1 MSKIIE
7 KIKKIPNLNCLK
19 GCSTSQIKDAQQEL
33 GLMFPDEYIDYVK
46 EYGVICFFGTEW
58 TGLNVEGYLNTVEA
72 TKEERNVNSTFPEDF
87 FVLEDMGIDAKM
99 VVVNEKGNVFI
110 LQRGKMELLCESLS
124 EYLDMCIARK
134 KLS

>member
-72 TKEERNVNSTFPEDF
+72 TKQEKNVNSAFPEGF
-87 FVLEDMGIDAKM
+87 FVLEDMGIDSKM
-99 VVVNEKGNVFI
+99 AVVNEKGNVFI
-110 LQRGKMELLCESLS
+110 LQRDKIELLCESLS
-124 EYLDMCIARK
+124 EYVDMCIARK
-134 KLS
+134 K